1 MAPRNLDP
9 KDFHFRNIALV
20 PVQRNEYREKNIE
33 GVEMVFLTVVQASNA
48 KGPQVLVVVSKMG
61 RQVEI

>member
-1 MAPRNLDP
+1 
-9 KDFHFRNIALV
+9 
-20 PVQRNEYREKNIE
+20 
-33 GVEMVFLTVVQASNA
+33 MVFLTVVQASNA